1 MITAAAACE
10 NEGRHSG
17 PSGIC
22 LCVQGVGSVSD
33 LLVKQGGESH
43 DDQDKDK
50 CYDKDKDNDK
60 DKTILNCIY
69 VSREL
74 GVCQISWLVK
84 HGGESHDDQ
93 DKDKYYDKDK
103 DNTI

>member
-1 MITAAAACE
+1 M
-10 NEGRHSG
+10 
-17 PSGIC
+17 
-22 LCVQGVGSVSD
+22 SD

-74 GVCQISWLVK
+74 GVCQIS
-84 HGGESHDDQ
+84 
-93 DKDKYYDKDK
+93 
-103 DNTI
+103 

>member
-33 LLVKQGGESH
+33 LLMKQGRESH
-43 DDQDKDK
+43 NDKDNDK
-50 CYDKDKDNDK
+50 CYDKDTYNDKDNKK

-74 GVCQISWLVK
+74 GVCQISCLVK
-84 HGGESHDDQ
+84 HGGESHDDL
-93 DKDKYYDKDK
+93 DK